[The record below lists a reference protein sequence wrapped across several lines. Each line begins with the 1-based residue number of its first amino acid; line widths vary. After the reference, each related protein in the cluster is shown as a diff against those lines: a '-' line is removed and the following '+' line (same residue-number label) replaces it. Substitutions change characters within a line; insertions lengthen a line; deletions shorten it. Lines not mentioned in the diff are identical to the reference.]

1 MPSSER
7 DASAEVDQTRSKNVV
22 GVLQLLTSCFVFS
35 FLLSLSRAAVGAQE
49 EILSSVV
56 SSWARVQRV
65 GDGLG
70 SVHSVTKQLHQLERE
85 VDRYAQQQRQPQSA
99 SVSQAHT
106 FARPY

>member
-1 MPSSER
+1 M
-7 DASAEVDQTRSKNVV
+7 
-22 GVLQLLTSCFVFS
+22 LVFCW
-35 FLLSLSRAAVGAQE
+35 RVQE

-70 SVHSVTKQLHQLERE
+70 SVHNVTKQLHQLERQ
-85 VDRYAQQQRQPQSA
+85 VDKYAQQQRQTA
-99 SVSQAHT
+99 AVSQAHT